1 MQSKS
6 LLNSRRFRRLIPAIV
21 PVLAGSLLVQ
31 ASFASLAP
39 QRASKKSSS
48 MTGDQRIAHALSRL
62 TFGARPGDF
71 EKVKAMGVE
80 AFIDQ
85 QLDPDS
91 IDNTAVIA
99 KLRKLATLN
108 MATPVIIDQYTPPK
122 PVALPSP
129 PPPKPA
135 EISSP
140 EVKTAAYSL
149 NRTPQL
155 STTPGTA
162 AMQNEM
168 SAKPEDAGKMP
179 AVQTPVPTA
188 SPKPTPPPKN
198 PQMVVTDLQRGKLLR
213 AVYSD
218 RQLYELM
225 ADFWEN
231 HFSIF
236 ANKDDDRY
244 LLTSFDRET
253 IRPFAMGRFRDL
265 LGATAHSPAM
275 LFYLDNWRSSVPR
288 PYPAK
293 DGKPAGVDGGLN
305 ENYARELMELHTLGV
320 DGGYTQKDVQEVA
333 RCFSGWT
340 IEKPNA
346 EGLFLYRPGLHDDG
360 EKLVLGHK
368 ILAGGGIA
376 DGERVLDILAT
387 HPSTARFI
395 ATKLARRFI
404 SDDPPPA
411 VIDRAA
417 AVFLKTDGSIRETLR
432 AIITSPEFFSTT
444 AYRAKVRSPFEYA
457 AAALRATAAET
468 DGDRPVLDF
477 ISRMGQPLF
486 GRITPDGYSDRAE
499 QWLSSGAMVAR
510 LNFAAALATNR
521 LKGTRIDPANVLS
534 GVDLTKKDEVA
545 SRLMQIM
552 LTGDA
557 SAQTHAALEKVWKP
571 EPVAILPATQNQT
584 PTQNQVQT
592 YPFPGYPPEFSPLN
606 TSRPGKPQIP
616 LVPPTK
622 FVKGG
627 PNAIPNSY
635 IVVLNDDVVSNSAP
649 LQLRHDTIEAIA
661 NAHAA
666 AHSGKVGYIYATV
679 LKGYSIML
687 PTEADA
693 IALSNDP
700 QVKWVE
706 ANSMGKFDSAGAA
719 VGPVPASYSRDA
731 QSPPPSADYV
741 SSLMALLIG
750 SPEFQR
756 R

>member
-1 MQSKS
+1 MAPIAA
-6 LLNSRRFRRLIPAIV
+6 L
-21 PVLAGSLLVQ
+21 LAGILLVQ
-31 ASFASLAP
+31 ASFASLAA
-39 QRASKKSSS
+39 QRPSKKSSS
-48 MTGDQRIAHALSRL
+48 MTSDQRVAHVLSRL

-71 EKVKAMGVE
+71 EKVQAMGVD
-80 AFIDQ
+80 AFINQ
-85 QLDPDS
+85 QLDFDS

-99 KLRKLATLN
+99 KLRRLPTLN

-122 PVALPSP
+122 PVVSPSP
-129 PPPKPA
+129 VAPKPA
-135 EISSP
+135 EMNSP
-140 EVKTAAYSL
+140 EVKTAANSL
-149 NRTPQL
+149 AQTTQL
-155 STTPGTA
+155 STNPSMP

-168 SAKPEDAGKMP
+168 NAKQEEAGKMP
-179 AVQTPVPTA
+179 AVQTPVQTA

-198 PQMVVTDLQRGKLLR
+198 PQMVVTDLQRAKLLR

-225 ADFWEN
+225 VDFWEN

-253 IRPFAMGRFRDL
+253 IRPFALGRFRDL

-288 PYPAK
+288 PYPAR

-360 EKLVLGHK
+360 EKVVLGHK

-417 AVFLKTDGSIRETLR
+417 SVFLKTDGSIRETLR
-432 AIITSPEFFSTT
+432 AIITSPEFFST
-444 AYRAKVRSPFEYA
+444 ASYRAKVRSPFEYVA
-457 AAALRATAAET
+457 AAMRVTAAET

-477 ISRMGQPLF
+477 IGRMGQPLF

-499 QWLSSGAMVAR
+499 QWLSSGAMIAR
-510 LNFAAALATNR
+510 LNFAAALTTNR
-521 LKGTRIDPANVLS
+521 LKGTTIKFEKLLD
-534 GVDLTKKDEVA
+534 GVAQDNRATVAGKMISLTLAGDVSESTRSALAKTIEPTGTVA
-545 SRLMQIM
+545 S
-552 LTGDA
+552 TSA
-557 SAQTHAALEKVWKP
+557 S
-571 EPVAILPATQNQT
+571 
-584 PTQNQVQT
+584 
-592 YPFPGYPPEFSPLN
+592 
-606 TSRPGKPQIP
+606 
-616 LVPPTK
+616 
-622 FVKGG
+622 
-627 PNAIPNSY
+627 PN
-635 IVVLNDDVVSNSAP
+635 
-649 LQLRHDTIEAIA
+649 
-661 NAHAA
+661 
-666 AHSGKVGYIYATV
+666 
-679 LKGYSIML
+679 
-687 PTEADA
+687 
-693 IALSNDP
+693 
-700 QVKWVE
+700 
-706 ANSMGKFDSAGAA
+706 
-719 VGPVPASYSRDA
+719 VPAAFDPRTA
-731 QSPPPSADYV
+731 PPAYV
-741 SSLMALLIG
+741 SELATLLIG
-750 SPEFQR
+750 SPEFQHR
-756 R
+756 